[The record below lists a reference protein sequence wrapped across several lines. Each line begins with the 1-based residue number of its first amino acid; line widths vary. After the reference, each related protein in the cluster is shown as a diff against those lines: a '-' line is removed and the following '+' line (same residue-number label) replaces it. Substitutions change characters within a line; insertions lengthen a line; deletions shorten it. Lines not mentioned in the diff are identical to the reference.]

1 MIHLQGIKLVNKFL
15 ETIWKERDAI
25 EILNTLDPKVVKD
38 VVDILTEA
46 QGVIRVVG
54 VGKSA
59 LVAKKFADTMASIG
73 YVVEFNTAEDLA
85 HGGLGKLQTLDV
97 VIFISKSGNT
107 SELSP
112 ALDFCCANRIGFIC
126 VMCDIPPETKLMEN
140 RVGNGY
146 VRRNRFHWVCANYM
160 GYLVTLPNTKEADPY
175 DVIPTSSYA
184 MMNAFFDGIAM
195 EMFGN
200 ISKENIVAMHPGGTF
215 GKS

>member
-1 MIHLQGIKLVNKFL
+1 MDKFL
-15 ETIWKERDAI
+15 KTIEKEQEAV
-25 EILNTLDPKVVKD
+25 EALAYLDPNVVKD
-38 VVDILTEA
+38 VVDIITEA

-73 YVVEFNTAEDLA
+73 YVVEFNTAEDLS
-85 HGGLGKLQTLDV
+85 HGGLGKIQTLDV

-126 VMCDIPPETKLMEN
+126 VMFDIAPETKLMEN

-146 VRRNRFHWVCANYM
+146 TRRNRFEWVCSNYM
-160 GYLVTLPNTKEADPY
+160 GYLVKLPCVKEADEY
-175 DVIPTSSYA
+175 DLIPTASYA

-195 EMFGN
+195 EMFGE
-200 ISKENIVAMHPGGTF
+200 ISKDKIVAMHPGGTF
-215 GKS
+215 GKA